1 MDEFIET
8 NNIKLHYLDFPHEGE
23 TLILLHGL
31 TANAHSFDGFINSGL
46 NQAVRVISVDL
57 RGRSLSDKPDTG
69 YSLEDHA
76 QDILGLMDSLELE
89 KVVFAGHSYGGRLGI
104 YMSVHYPERVK
115 KLVLLDTGFF
125 HPKVVELITPSIMRL
140 DKIFES
146 WESYVGAIQQS
157 PAFHDFWDEALEA
170 YYRADVETLD
180 DGSVKPRSSL
190 AHIMEIAN
198 IAQAEDW
205 EALMKQV
212 THETILLHGPD
223 DTPPILEEEGA
234 RRAAEATGNCEYKRM
249 SGNHMTMLYG
259 DNAAKIVEEIEAFV
273 LG

>member
-57 RGRSLSDKPDTG
+57 RGRGLSNKPDTG

-125 HPKVVELITPSIMRL
+125 HPKVVELITPLSCASIKYSNLGKAMLELFNNRQLFMISGMRH
-140 DKIFES
+140 
-146 WESYVGAIQQS
+146 W
-157 PAFHDFWDEALEA
+157 
-170 YYRADVETLD
+170 
-180 DGSVKPRSSL
+180 KP
-190 AHIMEIAN
+190 II
-198 IAQAEDW
+198 
-205 EALMKQV
+205 ALMSK
-212 THETILLHGPD
+212 H
-223 DTPPILEEEGA
+223 
-234 RRAAEATGNCEYKRM
+234 
-249 SGNHMTMLYG
+249 
-259 DNAAKIVEEIEAFV
+259 
-273 LG
+273 